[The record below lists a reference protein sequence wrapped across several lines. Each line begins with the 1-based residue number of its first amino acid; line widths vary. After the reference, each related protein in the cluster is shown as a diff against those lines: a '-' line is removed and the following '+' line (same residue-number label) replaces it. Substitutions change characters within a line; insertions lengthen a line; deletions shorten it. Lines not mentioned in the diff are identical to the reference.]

1 MGWAMGMFDSVI
13 VFGKDQHRFVTP
25 QGNVGTDMQSKDF
38 DCTMT
43 TRIISDSRLFKSLD
57 KVSSE
62 PTFDLDTLVLR
73 TYHEHKFEPENFT
86 GTARIYCYDKAAKPV
101 LVRITTKGFRA
112 DLIDEHFPWAE
123 WEVTFKNG
131 GVLQVESFCET
142 RATVRQRLQES
153 GQLVMPDDDPIA
165 VRFFSQREFTTKAK

>member
-1 MGWAMGMFDSVI
+1 MGMFDDVI
-13 VFGKDQHRFVTP
+13 VFGEDQQRFVTP
-25 QGNVGTDMQSKDF
+25 QGTVGADMQSKDF

-43 TRIISDSRLFKSLD
+43 TRIISDSRLFKSLE
-57 KVSSE
+57 KVSSN
-62 PTFDLDTLVLR
+62 PTFDLDTLTLR

-86 GTARIYCYDKAAKPV
+86 GAARIYCYDKDARPV
-101 LVRITTKGFRA
+101 LVRSTTKSFRFRA

-131 GVLQVESFCET
+131 RVLQVESFCET

-153 GQLVMPDDDPIA
+153 GLLVMADDDPIA
-165 VRFFSQREFTTKAK
+165 VRFFSQREFTRAK